1 MFWEVKPLHA
11 VKNNISFQHQL
22 PSASYNKS
30 MQNSKFKVLD
40 ASKLFFF
47 PWLLNAQNMVQ
58 VINGKVL

>member
-1 MFWEVKPLHA
+1 
-11 VKNNISFQHQL
+11 
-22 PSASYNKS
+22 

-40 ASKLFFF
+40 AGKLFFF

>member
-1 MFWEVKPLHA
+1 
-11 VKNNISFQHQL
+11 
-22 PSASYNKS
+22 

-47 PWLLNAQNMVQ
+47 FPLLLNAQNMVQ